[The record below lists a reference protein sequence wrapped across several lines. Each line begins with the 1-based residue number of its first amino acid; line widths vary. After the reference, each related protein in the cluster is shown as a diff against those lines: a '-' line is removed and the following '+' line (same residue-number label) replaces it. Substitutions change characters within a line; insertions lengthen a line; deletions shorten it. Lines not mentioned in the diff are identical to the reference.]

1 MEPIRIGIIGDYD
14 PNLRTHKATNGALWH
29 AGEKLSLPLEVR
41 WLPTPAVERLDE
53 CDGLFAAAGTP
64 YVSMAGGR
72 VAFWFSRT
80 RKQALFLTFGW
91 GQPTRIVFSRKVV
104 GIGGAPFCLAGCFLA
119 G

>member
-64 YVSMAGGR
+64 YVSMAGAP
-72 VAFWFSRT
+72 VAICLAPNHT
-80 RKQALFLTFGW
+80 TA
-91 GQPTRIVFSRKVV
+91 VFSTSRGCPSGPVEV
-104 GIGGAPFCLAGCFLA
+104 PRAGMGGEWAT
-119 G
+119 